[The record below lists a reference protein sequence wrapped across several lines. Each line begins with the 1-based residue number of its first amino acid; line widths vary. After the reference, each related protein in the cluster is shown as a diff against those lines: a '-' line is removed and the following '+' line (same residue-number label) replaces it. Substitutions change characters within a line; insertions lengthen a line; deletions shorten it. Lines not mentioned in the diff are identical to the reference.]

1 MKCPMPKEAKSS
13 PPFQLVRPA
22 TVPPHSFCQIRLPT
36 RSICAKDKRV
46 PLPPRG
52 GGTSA
57 QPSKLLKTSAK
68 RLKYLMNRMAFIF

>member
-36 RSICAKDKRV
+36 RSICAEDKRV

-57 QPSKLLKTSAK
+57 QLSKLLKTK
-68 RLKYLMNRMAFIF
+68 LKKAENFNNLKTFIF